1 MEKNISVG
9 KIIFL
14 YYKILIISYW
24 ILNNSYMSFNFR
36 QDVNKILV
44 GFNCLVGKLNFIS
57 ENHLSK
63 IKFLIMKYFYAAGNV
78 ILHGTRHLIVLD
90 SHVTGYS
97 NVLNIKFRL
106 FKNLGIFHSN
116 GIKSRDKHTFY
127 SDMIK
132 TKIFNNFNSS
142 YIINQFNFS

>member
-1 MEKNISVG
+1 
-9 KIIFL
+9 
-14 YYKILIISYW
+14 
-24 ILNNSYMSFNFR
+24 MSGRKTKFH
-36 QDVNKILV
+36 I
-44 GFNCLVGKLNFIS
+44 GEPPIY
-57 ENHLSK
+57 K

-142 YIINQFNFS
+142 YIINQFNFSWFKYMREKIEKNIKNQLLTAFLPFKKLKNN